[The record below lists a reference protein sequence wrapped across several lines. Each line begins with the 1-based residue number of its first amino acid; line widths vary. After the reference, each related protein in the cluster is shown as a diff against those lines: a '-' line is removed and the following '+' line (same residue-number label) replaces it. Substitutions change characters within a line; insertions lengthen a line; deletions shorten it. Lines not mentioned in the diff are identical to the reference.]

1 MPFSQVKSFT
11 YFCVNVTSVIPGSQ
25 NTDILRLYLPH
36 HSVLIIAQSMTKLL
50 IARWNRMFFVDFKS
64 GQQLRNAWTSYILY
78 MAAQGSQGDLE
89 TITRNGPL
97 RENTGK
103 ERDQQ
108 DQWFIFAV
116 TSWAWKHEVSC
127 VLSLLPDLGRKSP
140 ESSARAGAGT
150 GNMKSVGQQVLQA
163 VRKPQCGD
171 ATGGGEGRELTTST
185 NKREL
190 TTDVCRRRAQAASET
205 PSRKEG
211 QHPLATTQEEYPEQL
226 TILV

>member
-89 TITRNGPL
+89 TITPNGPL

-163 VRKPQCGD
+163 SGNHSAGMPR
-171 ATGGGEGRELTTST
+171 GEE
-185 NKREL
+185 
-190 TTDVCRRRAQAASET
+190 RAENS
-205 PSRKEG
+205 
-211 QHPLATTQEEYPEQL
+211 QHPPTKESWQQTSAEAERKQRPKHHPGRKVNTRWPQPRRNIQNS
-226 TILV
+226 